1 MQWLLERPW
10 SRSHQPPPRIRR
22 QTTNNISFP
31 FTTYVTSKRACKGT
45 LFLSRD
51 SELWRMTFAFQN
63 YLNTM
68 KKNQLVEYLVRWL
81 FSSNVI
87 VRTLR
92 HTHRNDWSTWTTK
105 IVGNY
110 SMISNIYMHS
120 FHTVDLVALVFVIEH
135 YCMLFS
141 EIELQFV
148 ATLPELFVVT
158 IACAEVPENLLMSTV
173 DRLVPAVSG

>member
-1 MQWLLERPW
+1 
-10 SRSHQPPPRIRR
+10 
-22 QTTNNISFP
+22 
-31 FTTYVTSKRACKGT
+31 
-45 LFLSRD
+45 
-51 SELWRMTFAFQN
+51 
-63 YLNTM
+63 
-68 KKNQLVEYLVRWL
+68 
-81 FSSNVI
+81 
-87 VRTLR
+87 
-92 HTHRNDWSTWTTK
+92 
-105 IVGNY
+105 
-110 SMISNIYMHS
+110 MISNIYMHS